1 MPSLQSVG
9 TSCFCHTVLNRFA
22 RRGVID
28 SACFSNSGWMWSE
41 PAALPFFSF
50 LIARVTSSSVIG
62 SRLMSRSGMSRESPS
77 KSCDISGSGQFST
90 DQKKCS
96 SIAAFVDHV
105 LLHVFRPCS
114 LLVVGQYYFLR
125 APLQSDKRD
134 KRNKIAGTDDIHE

>member
-28 SACFSNSGWMWSE
+28 SACFSNSGWIWSE

-50 LIARVTSSSVIG
+50 LIARVNSSSVIG
-62 SRLMSRSGMSRESPS
+62 SRLISRSGMSGNHLQNRVIFLVLDNLVQTRSVP
-77 KSCDISGSGQFST
+77 
-90 DQKKCS
+90 

-114 LLVVGQYYFLR
+114 LLVVG
-125 APLQSDKRD
+125 
-134 KRNKIAGTDDIHE
+134 